1 MMPEGAYFETRL
13 ARREADLLSAQRL
26 RYRVFVE
33 ELGADGDLVDHEN
46 RLERDAFDP
55 VVDHLVLVDRRR
67 PESDLEHVVGV
78 YRLLPGDRI
87 VRIDDVS
94 IEGVPVQDALTR
106 MRGDAGSKVALT
118 VTHEIKDVAQREKQ
132 TLGSGG
138 VLAAR
143 P

>member
-33 ELGADGDLVDHEN
+33 ELGADGDLVDHES

-67 PESDLEHVVGV
+67 D
-78 YRLLPGDRI
+78 
-87 VRIDDVS
+87 
-94 IEGVPVQDALTR
+94 T
-106 MRGDAGSKVALT
+106 
-118 VTHEIKDVAQREKQ
+118 
-132 TLGSGG
+132 
-138 VLAAR
+138 LAAR
-143 P
+143 DRLLARLERAVA